1 MDHLIKKEGLIH
13 AMLVIVL
20 AALFG
25 LWYLNTLQHAPRKT
39 HPGGP
44 PPEMMQGQ
52 APPPPP
58 GSKPDRGPVPLKPE
72 AIILIVGVLVIVMAN
87 VAVRAYF
94 RSAASKE
101 RLKEMENENLNSQLE
116 TLRYQINPHF
126 FMNTLNNIHALV
138 DIDPEK
144 AKESIEEFSKLMR
157 IVLYEGAS
165 PTIPLQKE
173 VEYLNHYISLMRL
186 RYPQSVKIST
196 SFPKDCSGISVPP
209 LLMASFVENAFK
221 HGISYEQDSFVHVS
235 VVKEDDKLVF
245 RCANSRIPG
254 SDPVQHGIGLENTRK
269 RLDLLYGS
277 NYTLNIDESEK
288 VYDIFL
294 ILPL

>member
-1 MDHLIKKEGLIH
+1 MDHLRKKEWLIH
-13 AMLVIVL
+13 ALLVIVL

-25 LWYLNTLQHAPRKT
+25 LWYLNTRQRAPLNM

-44 PPEMMQGQ
+44 PPEMMQGRP
-52 APPPPP
+52 AP
-58 GSKPDRGPVPLKPE
+58 VKPE
-72 AIILIVGVLVIVMAN
+72 AVILIVGVLVIVMAN

-94 RSAASKE
+94 RSAASRE
-101 RLKEMENENLNSQLE
+101 RLKALENENLNSQLE

-209 LLMASFVENAFK
+209 LLMASFVENAFT

-245 RCANSRIPG
+245 HCANSRIPG

>member
-1 MDHLIKKEGLIH
+1 MDPIKKKEIIIH
-13 AMLVIVL
+13 AILTLMVV
-20 AALFG
+20 ALFG
-25 LWYLNTLQHAPRKT
+25 IWYTYTLSRS
-39 HPGGP
+39 PGRQPFGPPASHGMSETRPGP
-44 PPEMMQGQ
+44 PPD
-52 APPPPP
+52 APN
-58 GSKPDRGPVPLKPE
+58 GHKGPMKPE
-72 AIILIVGVLVIVMAN
+72 NAIIIFGILSIIGVNYSALS
-87 VAVRAYF
+87 YF
-94 RSAASKE
+94 RSVRQEQRMKD
-101 RLKEMENENLNSQLE
+101 LENEKLDRQLE

-186 RYPQSVKIST
+186 RYPQSVKITT
-196 SFPKDCSGISVPP
+196 SFPEDCAGISVPP

-221 HGISYEQDSFVHVS
+221 HGISYEHDSFVHVS
-235 VVKEDDKLVF
+235 VVKENGKLIF

-269 RLDLLYGS
+269 RLDLLYGGD
-277 NYTLNIDESEK
+277 YTLNIDESEK